1 MLCSF
6 WRFRFPGSFIM
17 CHDDASLQFVYPF
30 GKLLLNISSISGLT
44 RDILCWGQCRKQGR
58 EGPCPQVLTVCLQCA
73 APSVPLGLEFQG
85 RGSHWSSF
93 SWLVSQATDIGQLTW
108 DLLLGRESTPKN
120 WGWIPII
127 WSSCWGQW
135 DLWTQIPP
143 EGSLGEQVLGIV
155 IHLFTRSVSNYL
167 EGACCTLS

>member
-1 MLCSF
+1 MQKKRIYISLSTINRILYGSKEGREGGRQWLSVSQLLECSCCIRSMLCSF

-44 RDILCWGQCRKQGR
+44 RDILCWGHCRKQDR

-73 APSVPLGLEFQG
+73 APPVPLGLEFQG

-93 SWLVSQATDIGQLTW
+93 SWLVSQATDIGQLT
-108 DLLLGRESTPKN
+108 
-120 WGWIPII
+120 
-127 WSSCWGQW
+127 
-135 DLWTQIPP
+135 
-143 EGSLGEQVLGIV
+143 
-155 IHLFTRSVSNYL
+155 
-167 EGACCTLS
+167 